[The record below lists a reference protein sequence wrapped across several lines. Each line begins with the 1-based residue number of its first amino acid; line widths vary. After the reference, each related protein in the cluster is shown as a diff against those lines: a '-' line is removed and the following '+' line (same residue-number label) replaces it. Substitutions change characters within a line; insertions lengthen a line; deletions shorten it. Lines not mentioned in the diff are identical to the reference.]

1 MNHKI
6 AIQYYDRESSAMT
19 QEQVYA
25 GRFLSWSYNTQLGRL
40 ATDLL
45 FCRKFVSRLYG
56 WINNWSC
63 SRWRIKPFVK
73 KMNISMDELTC
84 PLEDFA
90 CFNDFFT
97 REVDLARRP
106 ICGDP
111 DVCIA
116 PVDGKILAYPVVKPD
131 RTFRIKRSAFNLRS
145 FLQDDSL
152 AHRFAG
158 GSMIV
163 SRLCLADYHRF
174 HFPDSGIPGRAVSI
188 RGKYYAGGPYAL
200 GSLVPFYR
208 ENHRMLTL
216 LDSDH
221 FGEVAMVEIGA
232 FTVGSIQQQYQPG
245 QHIAKGAQKGFF
257 ELGGSTIVLLFQ
269 EGAIEL
275 DQDLCMNTKS
285 EIETYVR
292 LGDSLGKRPKVCRE
306 TLRRSQR

>member
-6 AIQYYDRESSAMT
+6 AIRYYHRESAAMM

-25 GRFLSWSYNTQLGRL
+25 GGFLSWSYNTRLGRL

-45 FCRKFVSRLYG
+45 LCRKFVSRLYG
-56 WINNWSC
+56 WINDRPS
-63 SRWRIKPFVK
+63 SRRRIKPFVK
-73 KMNISMDELTC
+73 KMNISTEELTC
-84 PLEDFA
+84 NLEDFA

-97 REVDLARRP
+97 RKINLAKRP
-106 ICGDP
+106 ICSDP

-116 PVDGKILAYPVVKPD
+116 PVDGKVLAYPVVKPD
-131 RTFRIKRSAFNLRS
+131 TTFRIKRSSFNLSS
-145 FLQDDSL
+145 FLQDDSI
-152 AHRFAG
+152 AHRFAD

-200 GSLVPFYR
+200 SSLVPFYR

-216 LDSDH
+216 IETDH

-232 FTVGSIQQQYQPG
+232 FTVGSIRQLYQPG
-245 QHIAKGAQKGFF
+245 QHVDKGADKGFF
-257 ELGGSTIVLLFQ
+257 ELGGSTVVLLFQ
-269 EGAIEL
+269 KGAIKL
-275 DQDLCMNTKS
+275 DHDLCTNTKS

-292 LGDSLGKRPKVCRE
+292 LGDSLG
-306 TLRRSQR
+306 RRRCQR